1 MRHSIA
7 DGQKRFRA
15 EPVITPFV
23 HKTLQLKREGLLLF
37 KDQKSVFLCLYV
49 LQSICTGS
57 CVVLNLRTESNKQAN
72 NLFFEKRKLKIQF
85 DKKSLR

>member
-1 MRHSIA
+1 VRHSIA
-7 DGQKRFRA
+7 DSQKRFRA

-37 KDQKSVFLCLYV
+37 KDQKSVFVCV

-72 NLFFEKRKLKIQF
+72 NLFFEKRKLKIQL
-85 DKKSLR
+85 DKKILR